1 MREGKLR
8 CHLMDILRPS
18 GSVFL
23 QGCVEKPSEA
33 VTRPSG
39 TRVVSHKGGPRWAQ
53 IQGRGAHALNICT
66 LYILVLQMRNLR
78 PQKGN

>member
-39 TRVVSHKGGPRWAQ
+39 TRVVSHEGGPVGHRF
-53 IQGRGAHALNICT
+53 RGEGHT
-66 LYILVLQMRNLR
+66 R
-78 PQKGN
+78 